1 MQNSMLKN
9 FFKTYSIS
17 VLVLVVLLSPAV
29 LVFANHTKGTYPTV
43 GHLWMSGGTG
53 YSGLIYTT
61 SNNCNSSELNAYTR
75 VKNSTT
81 GTSEMS
87 RWTNG
92 IDMRRYTCTG
102 TWDNYTDIYL
112 QYLSHPASPGENHD
126 TVNSSAYC
134 AFWGVSYPCG
144 VRSTDHIDTAWWSGQ
159 GTLSRERLIMHET
172 GHAFGLA
179 EHCTSD
185 AIMNNG
191 LSTCNGGKWTSI
203 MQYQPTDRTG
213 INNVYP

>member
-1 MQNSMLKN
+1 MIMLRN
-9 FFKTYSIS
+9 FCKTYFVSFLIMIGLLLPV
-17 VLVLVVLLSPAV
+17 VLVL
-29 LVFANHTKGTYPTV
+29 ANHTKGTYPTV
-43 GHLWMSGGTG
+43 GHLWMSGQTG

-61 SNNCNSSELNAYTR
+61 SNNCNDSELNAYTR

-92 IDMRRYTCTG
+92 IDVRRYTCTG

-112 QYLSHPASPGENHD
+112 QYLNRNPSDSWGQNYD

-134 AFWGVSYPCG
+134 QFWGVSYPCG
-144 VRSTDHIDTAWWSGQ
+144 VRSTDQIDITRWNNAS
-159 GTLSRERLIMHET
+159 TLSRERLVMHET

-179 EHCTSD
+179 DHCTSD

-191 LSTCNGGKWTSI
+191 LSTCNGGKWTAI
-203 MQYQPTDRTG
+203 MQYMSTDRAG